1 MEVSTISFVVTYV
14 SELPPYLLYNKE
26 ILSTHTH
33 NRHATL
39 HMNVSKHCAA
49 THHNVL
55 KLKKNAIWKH
65 VTFLYFEFFFALCS
79 KKPIQETFIVSFFS
93 FEAKT
98 VY

>member
-33 NRHATL
+33 THNRHATL

-49 THHNVL
+49 THHNEL
-55 KLKKNAIWKH
+55 KLKKNAIWKY
-65 VTFLYFEFFFALCS
+65 VTFLYFEFFSHFAQKNLF
-79 KKPIQETFIVSFFS
+79 KKRLF
-93 FEAKT
+93 
-98 VY
+98 

>member
-1 MEVSTISFVVTYV
+1 MCLNYHHTY
-14 SELPPYLLYNKE
+14 SITKRSYRR
-26 ILSTHTH
+26 THTH